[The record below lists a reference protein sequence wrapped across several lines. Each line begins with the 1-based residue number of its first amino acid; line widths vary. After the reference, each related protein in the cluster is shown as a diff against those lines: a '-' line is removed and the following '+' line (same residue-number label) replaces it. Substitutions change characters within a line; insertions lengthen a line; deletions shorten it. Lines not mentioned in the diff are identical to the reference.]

1 MPKTFESR
9 RLYPAR
15 SELQQLLWVLFAML
29 GALLVISYIPAFL
42 QLASAAI
49 LGIRPEIASL

>member
-15 SELQQLLWVLFAML
+15 SELQHLLWVLFATL
-29 GALLVISYIPAFL
+29 GALLVISYIPALL
-42 QLASAAI
+42 QLASVAI
-49 LGIRPEIASL
+49 LGIRLEIASL